1 MGNNINEM
9 KTAYENYKVPAEA
22 LDRIKLG
29 ITQAKK
35 EDNRNKVSLYI
46 KRTAATAAAAVIA
59 VTILANSSETVA
71 SAMEKIPVIGA
82 ITKAVTFRS
91 YSDKTGNFEA
101 NVDIPQIIEE
111 PQGTETEINESL
123 LGINKTIE
131 DYADKLIAMYES
143 ELKASEGQDNY
154 ELVST
159 YEVIRDDEKYLSIR
173 INSMV
178 VMASGAQFVKIYNVD
193 KTTGNII
200 TLSDLYGQDT
210 DYIDTISKEIKRQ
223 MQDRMA
229 TDENNIY
236 FIKSDE
242 EPSGFDK
249 ITDDTNFY
257 IDENGNVVIV
267 FDEYEVAPG
276 YMGVVEFTLPQE

>member
-1 MGNNINEM
+1 
-9 KTAYENYKVPAEA
+9 
-22 LDRIKLG
+22 
-29 ITQAKK
+29 
-35 EDNRNKVSLYI
+35 
-46 KRTAATAAAAVIA
+46 
-59 VTILANSSETVA
+59 
-71 SAMEKIPVIGA
+71 
-82 ITKAVTFRS
+82 
-91 YSDKTGNFEA
+91 
-101 NVDIPQIIEE
+101 
-111 PQGTETEINESL
+111 
-123 LGINKTIE
+123 
-131 DYADKLIAMYES
+131 
-143 ELKASEGQDNY
+143 
-154 ELVST
+154 
-159 YEVIRDDEKYLSIR
+159 
-173 INSMV
+173 
-178 VMASGAQFVKIYNVD
+178 VD